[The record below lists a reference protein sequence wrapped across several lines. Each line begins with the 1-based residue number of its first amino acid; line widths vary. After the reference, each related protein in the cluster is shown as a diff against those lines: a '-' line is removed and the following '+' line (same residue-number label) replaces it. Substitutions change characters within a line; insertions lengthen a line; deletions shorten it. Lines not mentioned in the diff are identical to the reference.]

1 MKKYTFE
8 ELVALD
14 GKELHELRL
23 KMWDVK
29 DILRAQD
36 NNDSFFNA
44 YDISRFIESGA
55 KAATLIGAAYIGYRA
70 VKYYTD
76 KKFPSQEVNR

>member
-8 ELVALD
+8 ELSALD
-14 GKELHELRL
+14 GKELHELRM
-23 KMWDVK
+23 KMWDIR
-29 DILRAQD
+29 DIIRTQNGDTL
-36 NNDSFFNA
+36 FTA

-76 KKFPSQEVNR
+76 KKFPSQEVNK